1 MPFFEAQ
8 YTGSTWLQQCWVP
21 CFFEVAN
28 RVASELGCEVGGRLF
43 PAFMVWFDISV
54 RQPHGFYHHSPGNIG
69 RVEKRACFLNLESQL
84 DSIRFGRFSCP
95 LLQQDITGDQD
106 QVNPAWFR
114 ILIVPDVGSGR
125 SSHSKIPK
133 KRRYMTDGMLVRES
147 ATGGTAC
154 Q

>member
-1 MPFFEAQ
+1 M
-8 YTGSTWLQQCWVP
+8 
-21 CFFEVAN
+21 
-28 RVASELGCEVGGRLF
+28 ASELGCEVGGRLF

-125 SSHSKIPK
+125 SSQQNPK
-133 KRRYMTDGMLVRES
+133 ETKVHD
-147 ATGGTAC
+147 
-154 Q
+154 